1 MLQTYVKMLMDKNKT
16 FFHSTFLIR
25 TSFLAPIPVTKDMD
39 SKAIIHYLLDFMI
52 FVQKKKNWTLFLGPS
67 SNAWTIQMKSFI
79 LNRRR
84 RNLQNLV
91 RRSNS
96 LVANFMDLMQN
107 IQPKNVTGSIETRKG
122 IQEEGEGRKVQMDR
136 KEQKLLKW
144 LKRC

>member
-1 MLQTYVKMLMDKNKT
+1 M
-16 FFHSTFLIR
+16 
-25 TSFLAPIPVTKDMD
+25 
-39 SKAIIHYLLDFMI
+39 LDFMI